1 MIRIRPL
8 AFALSPV
15 LAATMFAGP
24 IEAAD
29 IVTRTPNIQSV
40 QLPAPGTALFMFN
53 HRMANISAITS
64 SPTFLID
71 TGLVPR
77 LSLYVQYAT
86 TAHDLS
92 AAGVM
97 PVSGSHDAGL
107 GLREAILRQSDGAPL
122 SMTLSEGLATAGLY
136 GSSSTL
142 PAASW
147 YSLGLYTNSP
157 EAGAQLELARNFW
170 PLGLVGI
177 VRAVGYRYAVVGN
190 KLYNQGNFG
199 YRPSAAIGATVAI
212 NKYLAL
218 SGDYGKY
225 LDGLNEVPA
234 WSAGL
239 QGNIP
244 FTPHMLAI
252 EVSNVPSTTMG
263 GVSEPAPGQLYVGF
277 SFSILFN
284 DLGRWARLVTPS
296 WPKAQPTS
304 VAPAPSASG
313 ATPSASASAGAA
325 APNPALYAQGK
336 KLFLETEDCAACHGP
351 NAAGTDMAPRIV
363 GKTAADI
370 KHAIATVPPMSGFSS
385 LTSSDRDAIAAYLQD
400 PRP

>member
-24 IEAAD
+24 IQAAD
-29 IVTRTPNIQSV
+29 IVTRTPNIPSV

-53 HRMANISAITS
+53 HRMTNISAITS

-92 AAGVM
+92 AAGVL
-97 PVSGSHDAGL
+97 PVSGSHDLGL
-107 GLREAILRQSDGAPL
+107 GLREAILQQSQGAPL

-136 GSSSTL
+136 GSSSNL
-142 PAASW
+142 PASSW
-147 YSLGLYTNSP
+147 YSLGLYSNSP

-177 VRAVGYRYAVVGN
+177 VRAVGYRYAIIGN
-190 KLYNQGNFG
+190 KLYNGGNFG
-199 YRPSAAIGATVAI
+199 FRPSAAIGATLAI

-218 SGDYGKY
+218 AGDYGKY
-225 LDGLNEVPA
+225 LDGFNEVPA
-234 WSAGL
+234 WSAAL

-252 EVSNVPSTTMG
+252 EVSNVPTTTMG
-263 GVSEPAPGQLYVGF
+263 GASEPAPGQLYVGF

-284 DLGRWARLVTPS
+284 DLGRWARLVTPN
-296 WPKAQPTS
+296 WPKAKPS
-304 VAPAPSASG
+304 AAAPAPSGSSPT
-313 ATPSASASAGAA
+313 ATAAPSATAA
-325 APNPALYAQGK
+325 TPNPALYAQGK

-351 NAAGTDMAPRIV
+351 NAAGTDAAPRIV

-370 KHAIATVPPMSGFSS
+370 KHAVATVPAMSGFSS
-385 LTSSDRDAIAAYLQD
+385 LSGADINAIAAYLAN